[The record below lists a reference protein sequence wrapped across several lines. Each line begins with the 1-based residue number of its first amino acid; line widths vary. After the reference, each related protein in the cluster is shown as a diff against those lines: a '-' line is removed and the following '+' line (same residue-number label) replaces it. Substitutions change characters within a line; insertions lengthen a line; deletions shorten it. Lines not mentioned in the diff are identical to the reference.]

1 MCHHIPSNKVDRLI
15 GAEMTNRELFEDI
28 KTVIVDVIDDENI
41 GEITEATTA
50 QDIEAWDSL
59 QHVRILIALERKFR
73 FRFSNEEIE
82 AYYAQAC
89 ATKSAKCSK
98 GAPNK

>member
-82 AYYAQAC
+82 TLRNVGDLVAAISRHIDA
-89 ATKSAKCSK
+89 AV
-98 GAPNK
+98 

>member
-59 QHVRILIALERKFR
+59 QHVRILMALERKFR

-82 AYYAQAC
+82 TLRNVGDLVVAISRHIDAAV
-89 ATKSAKCSK
+89 
-98 GAPNK
+98 